1 MTQLICRNRV
11 ADYARWRAVFDSHAE
26 AHQETGL
33 RLTSMWR
40 DIEDPN
46 NIFFLFDVLDTDKAR
61 EFVSSPGA
69 AQAGEVSGVIDG
81 ELHFVESV

>member
-1 MTQLICRNRV
+1 
-11 ADYARWRAVFDSHAE
+11 
-26 AHQETGL
+26 
-33 RLTSMWR
+33 MWR